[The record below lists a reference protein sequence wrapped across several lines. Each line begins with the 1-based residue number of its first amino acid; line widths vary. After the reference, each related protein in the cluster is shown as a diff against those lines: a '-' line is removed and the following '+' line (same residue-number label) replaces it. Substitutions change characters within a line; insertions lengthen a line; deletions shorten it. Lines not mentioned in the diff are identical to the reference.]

1 MENQEINESLE
12 SENKI
17 KEVFDKVND
26 KTLSLLSDYLQ
37 NGYKKNLAK
46 VLVYMGKDRALAE
59 IEKFPEPIKADVQ
72 KYYSEMAD
80 KKASDPEMLEEVS
93 QVFRSSGYNPKDMS
107 NDVLEN
113 IPEDSSSLQKV
124 IKDYFEKNPILSINV
139 DYYAFSFEDLIYLSD
154 RDIQKLLRELDYDL
168 IAMALRGPTK
178 VAEKIFTNMSKRA
191 ACMLKE
197 DIEFFG
203 PVRDIDVRDARRKII
218 NIVKNL
224 EEDGE
229 IVILKKW

>member
-1 MENQEINESLE
+1 MENQAINESLE

-113 IPEDSSSLQKV
+113 LPEDSSSLQKV
-124 IKDYFEKNPILSINV
+124 IKDFFEKNPILSINV
-139 DYYAFSFEDLIYLSD
+139 DYYAFSFEDLATLSD
-154 RDIQKLLRELDYDL
+154 RDIQKILRELDSEL
-168 IAMALRGPTK
+168 LAKALRGATK
-178 VAEKIFTNMSKRA
+178 VAEKIFLNMSQRA
-191 ACMLKE
+191 AGMLKE
-197 DIEFFG
+197 DMEFLG
-203 PVRDIDVRDARRKII
+203 PIRDIDVREAQRKIV
-218 NIVKNL
+218 NIVKKL

-229 IVILKKW
+229 IIILKKW

>member
-93 QVFRSSGYNPKDMS
+93 QVFRSSGYNPIDMS
-107 NDVLEN
+107 NDVLKN

-218 NIVKNL
+218 NIVKKL
-224 EEDGE
+224 EENGE

>member
-107 NDVLEN
+107 NDVLKN
-113 IPEDSSSLQKV
+113 IPEDSTSLQKV

-154 RDIQKLLRELDYDL
+154 RDIQKLLRELDYAL
-168 IAMALRGPTK
+168 LAMALRGSTK

-218 NIVKNL
+218 NIVKKL

>member
-46 VLVYMGKDRALAE
+46 VLVYMGKDRALTE

-72 KYYSEMAD
+72 EYYSEMAD

-93 QVFRSSGYNPKDMS
+93 QVFRASGYNPKDMS
-107 NDVLEN
+107 NDVLEH

-178 VAEKIFTNMSKRA
+178 VAEKIFTNMSKKA

-218 NIVKNL
+218 NIVKKL